1 MNRPSSQTTP
11 QFRLAVT
18 SLGLSG
24 LLGIALFTETLWA
37 LATLDGALVGLA
49 VSIVV
54 SVFAWRYPDE
64 FVSTPRA
71 EAGALAFVLISG
83 VMFGL
88 HAPALLAV
96 MMWVLVWTCCGL
108 AVVTV
113 GRPTALAQVLQRVED
128 GQTPR

>member
-1 MNRPSSQTTP
+1 
-11 QFRLAVT
+11 VT

-96 MMWVLVWTCCGL
+96 MVWVLVWTCCGL